1 VGTWRFGVFE
11 FDAQGLELRRA
22 GVPVRLREQSSR
34 ILVYLL
40 ENAGRMVTREELRD
54 CLWPSDTFVDFDHSL
69 NTAVMKLREALGD
82 SADKPLYI
90 ETLPKRGY
98 RFVAPVSLGLAS
110 ETQSRLAGTSNLP
123 VLADFTGAM
132 STPGRADAQK
142 STQPETAPALESGL
156 KSASPRYRRL
166 AEVLSV
172 AAALAIAMFGVLHSS
187 RPHPALTEKDVIV
200 LTDFSNRTG
209 EPVFDSTL
217 RESLAIG
224 LEQSPF
230 LNVLSDIRV
239 NQTLK
244 LMGRSPGD
252 RITQDVGREICVRTS
267 GKALLTGSIS
277 RLDSQ
282 YAMELKA
289 INCQT
294 GDTLAAVEAKA
305 RGRDKVLQSLG
316 QAANSLRLKLG
327 ESLPSLQTHSKPLEE
342 VTTSSLEALQAYSD
356 GVAIYPRKGAAEAIP
371 FFKRA
376 AELDPNF
383 AAAYSYLG
391 PLYGNLG
398 ETSTSIEYIRKAYEL
413 RDRRLTALE
422 RYIVSALY
430 YQQVTGELPK
440 AIEQYELLVKLY
452 PRYYWG
458 HNNLGGIYRDRGM
471 FDQAA
476 TEYRQTITLEPDN
489 YHGWCA
495 LSLTYADLG
504 RLDEAQAVLN
514 EGLARKIDA
523 PDMYSSMYYLAFL
536 RGDETAMTQQLNWA
550 IGKTG
555 VEYEV
560 FSLES
565 DTQAYHG
572 RLVKARELYATA
584 KAAALRDEV
593 KETAAE
599 IEAGG
604 ALREAEIGNSAKAR
618 HGVQA
623 ALAMS
628 NGRDVRALAALAL
641 ATAADS
647 AGAQKMTDGLHSEFP
662 LDTIVQNYWLAAVR
676 ARVELNHG
684 RAQHALDLLQAAIPY
699 ETGRTGPMVP
709 VYLRGQAYLA
719 AGNGPAA
726 AAEFQRLLDHPALVG
741 NDVTAALA
749 HLYLGRARTLEVTT
763 LQRPAADS
771 TKAQARAA
779 YRDFFTLWSD
789 ADQDIPIF
797 TAAKAEYSRMK

>member
-1 VGTWRFGVFE
+1 LAQTTDTGAIARFGEFE
-11 FDAQGLELRRA
+11 VDLRQA
-22 GVPVRLREQSSR
+22 SVRRNGTRVAIQEKPLQLLLALLDKPGQ
-34 ILVYLL
+34 LVS
-40 ENAGRMVTREELRD
+40 REELCSR
-54 CLWPSDTFVDFDHSL
+54 LWKGDTFGAFEDGL
-69 NTAVMKLREALGD
+69 NTAVRKLRIILGD
-82 SADKPLYI
+82 SAEVPQFI
-90 ETLPKRGY
+90 ETVPKRGY
-98 RFVAPVSLGLAS
+98 RFI
-110 ETQSRLAGTSNLP
+110 GTLEH
-123 VLADFTGAM
+123 
-132 STPGRADAQK
+132 
-142 STQPETAPALESGL
+142 STQPETAPALESGS

-166 AEVLSV
+166 ATVLSV
-172 AAALAIAMFGVLHSS
+172 AAALAIAMAGVLHSS
-187 RPHPALTEKDVIV
+187 RSRPALTEKDVIV

-267 GKALLTGSIS
+267 SKALLTGSIS

-294 GDTLAAVEAKA
+294 GDTLAAVEAEA
-305 RGRDKVLQSLG
+305 TGRDKVLQALG
-316 QAANSLRLKLG
+316 QATNRLRLKLG
-327 ESLPSLQTHSKPLEE
+327 ESLPSLQNHSKPLEE

-356 GVAIYPRKGAAEAIP
+356 GVAVYPGKGAAEAIP

-376 AELDPNF
+376 TELDPNF

-398 ETSTSIEYIRKAYEL
+398 ETSSDIEYTRKAYEL
-413 RDRRLTALE
+413 RDRLTALE
-422 RYIVSALY
+422 KYIVSALY
-430 YQQVTGELPK
+430 YQRVTGELPK
-440 AIEQYELLVKLY
+440 AIEQYELLIRIY

-458 HNNLGGIYRDRGM
+458 HNNLGGVYRDRGM

-514 EGLARKIDA
+514 EGVARKIDA
-523 PDMYSSMYYLAFL
+523 PDMHGSAYYLAFL
-536 RGDETAMTQQLNWA
+536 RGDEAAMRQQLNWA

-555 VEYEV
+555 AVYDV

-572 RLVKARELYATA
+572 RLVKARELDATA
-584 KAAALRDEV
+584 RAAALRDDV

-599 IEAGG
+599 IEAAG
-604 ALREAEIGNSAKAR
+604 ALREAELGNSAKTR
-618 HGVQA
+618 QGVQA

-628 NGRDVRALAALAL
+628 NGRNVRSLAALAL
-641 ATAADS
+641 AAAADS
-647 AGAQKMTDGLHSEFP
+647 VGAQKLTDGLRSEFP
-662 LDTIVQNYWLAAVR
+662 LDTILRNYWLAAVR

-684 RAQHALDLLQAAIPY
+684 RAQHAIDLLQAAIPY

-726 AAEFQRLLDHPALVG
+726 AAEFQKLLDHPALVG

-749 HLYLGRARTLEVTT
+749 HLYLGRARTLEASM
-763 LQRPAADS
+763 LQNPAAES

-779 YRDFFTLWSD
+779 YRDFFALWSD

-797 TAAKAEYSRMK
+797 TAAKAEYSRLK

>member
-1 VGTWRFGVFE
+1 LAQTTDTGAIARFGEFE
-11 FDAQGLELRRA
+11 VDLRQASLRRN
-22 GVPVRLREQSSR
+22 GTPVAIQEKPLQLLLALLDKPGQLVSR
-34 ILVYLL
+34 D
-40 ENAGRMVTREELRD
+40 ELCSR
-54 CLWPSDTFVDFDHSL
+54 LWPGDSFGAFEDGL
-69 NTAVMKLREALGD
+69 NTAVRKLRIVLGD
-82 SADKPLYI
+82 SAEVPQFI
-90 ETLPKRGY
+90 ETVPKRGY
-98 RFVAPVSLGLAS
+98 RFI
-110 ETQSRLAGTSNLP
+110 GTLE
-123 VLADFTGAM
+123 
-132 STPGRADAQK
+132 Q
-142 STQPETAPALESGL
+142 STQPETAPALESGS
-156 KSASPRYRRL
+156 KSGSSPYRRL
-166 AEVLSV
+166 SKVLSV
-172 AAALAIAMFGVLHSS
+172 AAALAIVMAGVLHSS

-217 RESLAIG
+217 RDSLAIG

-244 LMGRSPGD
+244 LMGRQPAD

-267 GKALLTGSIS
+267 SKALLTGSIS
-277 RLDSQ
+277 TLDSQ

-294 GDTLAAVEAKA
+294 GDTLAAVEAEA

-316 QAANSLRLKLG
+316 QAANRLRLKLG
-327 ESLPSLQTHSKPLEE
+327 ESLPSLQNHSKPLEE
-342 VTTSSLEALQAYSD
+342 VTTSSLEALEAYSD
-356 GVAIYPRKGAAEAIP
+356 GVAVYPRQGAAEAIP

-376 AELDPNF
+376 TELDPNF
-383 AAAYSYLG
+383 AAAYAYLG

-398 ETSTSIEYIRKAYEL
+398 ETSSSIEYTRKAYAL
-413 RDRRLTALE
+413 RDRRLSGLE
-422 RYIVSALY
+422 KYIVSALY

-440 AIEQYELLVKLY
+440 AIEQYELLVKIY

-476 TEYRQTITLEPDN
+476 TEYRQTIILEPDN

-523 PDMYSSMYYLAFL
+523 PELHSSMYYLAFL
-536 RGDETAMTQQLNWA
+536 RGDEVAMRQQLNWA

-555 VEYEV
+555 AEYDIV
-560 FSLES
+560 SLES

-584 KAAALRDEV
+584 RAAALRENV
-593 KETAAE
+593 KETAAL
-599 IEAGG
+599 IEAAG
-604 ALREAEIGNSAKAR
+604 ALREAEVGNSAKAR
-618 HGVQA
+618 QGVQA
-623 ALAMS
+623 ALAIS
-628 NGRDVRALAALAL
+628 NGRDVGSLAALAL

-647 AGAQKMTDGLHSEFP
+647 ADAQKLTDSLQSEFP
-662 LDTIVQNYWLAAVR
+662 LDTLIQNYWVAAVR

-684 RAQHALDLLQAAIPY
+684 RAQHALDLLQATIPY

-719 AGNGPAA
+719 AGNGSAA
-726 AAEFQRLLDHPALVG
+726 AAEFQRLLDHPGLVG

-749 HLYLGRARTLEVTT
+749 HLYLGRALSLETTT
-763 LQRPAADS
+763 LQSPAAES

-779 YRDFFTLWSD
+779 YQDFFALWSD

-797 TAAKAEYSRMK
+797 IAAKGEYSRLK

>member
-1 VGTWRFGVFE
+1 VAQTTDTGAIARFGEFE
-11 FDAQGLELRRA
+11 VDLRQASVRRN
-22 GVPVRLREQSSR
+22 GTPVAIQEKPMQLFLALLDKPGQ
-34 ILVYLL
+34 LVS
-40 ENAGRMVTREELRD
+40 REELCSR
-54 CLWPSDTFVDFDHSL
+54 LWPGDTFGAFEDGL
-69 NTAVMKLREALGD
+69 NTAVRKLRIVLGD
-82 SADKPLYI
+82 SAEVPQFI
-90 ETLPKRGY
+90 ETVPKRGY
-98 RFVAPVSLGLAS
+98 RFI
-110 ETQSRLAGTSNLP
+110 GTLEH
-123 VLADFTGAM
+123 
-132 STPGRADAQK
+132 
-142 STQPETAPALESGL
+142 STQPETAPPLESGS
-156 KSASPRYRRL
+156 KSASPRYRKL
-166 AEVLSV
+166 AALLSV
-172 AAALAIAMFGVLHSS
+172 AAALAIAMAAVLDSS

-267 GKALLTGSIS
+267 SKALLTGSIS
-277 RLDSQ
+277 KLESQ

-289 INCQT
+289 ISCET
-294 GDTLAAVEAKA
+294 GDTLAAVEAEA
-305 RGRDKVLQSLG
+305 SSRDKVLQSLG

-327 ESLPSLQTHSKPLEE
+327 ESLPSLQIHSKPLEE

-356 GVAIYPRKGAAEAIP
+356 GVTVYPRKGAAEAIP

-376 AELDPNF
+376 TELDPNF
-383 AAAYSYLG
+383 AAAYAYLG

-398 ETSTSIEYIRKAYEL
+398 ETISDIEYTRKAYEL
-413 RDRRLTALE
+413 RDRLTALE
-422 RYIVSALY
+422 KYIVSGLY
-430 YQQVTGELPK
+430 YQQVTGELPR
-440 AIEQYELLVKLY
+440 AIEQYKLLVKIY

-458 HNNLGGIYRDRGM
+458 HNNLGGTYMDRGM
-471 FDQAA
+471 FGQAA
-476 TEYRQTITLEPDN
+476 TEYRQAITLDPDN
-489 YHGWCA
+489 YHGWGA

-514 EGLARKIDA
+514 EGVARKIDA
-523 PDMYSSMYYLAFL
+523 PDMHSVTYYLAFL
-536 RGDETAMTQQLNWA
+536 RGDEAAMRQQLNWA
-550 IGKTG
+550 IAKTG
-555 VEYEV
+555 AEYDV
-560 FSLES
+560 VSLES

-584 KAAALRDEV
+584 TAAALRDDV

-599 IEAGG
+599 IEAFG
-604 ALREAEIGNSAKAR
+604 ALREAEVGNLAKAR
-618 HGVQA
+618 QGAQA
-623 ALAMS
+623 AVAMS
-628 NGRDVRALAALAL
+628 NGRDVRSLAALAL
-641 ATAADS
+641 ATAVDS
-647 AGAQKMTDGLHSEFP
+647 AGAQKLTDDLQSEFP
-662 LDTIVQNYWLAAVR
+662 LDTILQNYWLAAVR

-699 ETGRTGPMVP
+699 ETGRTGPLVP

-726 AAEFQRLLDHPALVG
+726 AAEFQRVLDHPGLVG
-741 NDVTAALA
+741 NDVTGALA
-749 HLYLGRARTLEVTT
+749 HLYLGRARTLEAAT
-763 LQRPAADS
+763 LQSPAADS

-779 YRDFFTLWSD
+779 YRDFFALWSD
-789 ADQDIPIF
+789 ADPNIPIF
-797 TAAKAEYSRMK
+797 TAAKAEYSRLK

>member
-1 VGTWRFGVFE
+1 LAQTTDTGAIARFGEFE
-11 FDAQGLELRRA
+11 VDLRQASVRRN
-22 GVPVRLREQSSR
+22 GTPVALQEKPLQLLLALLDKPGQ
-34 ILVYLL
+34 LVS
-40 ENAGRMVTREELRD
+40 REELCGR
-54 CLWPSDTFVDFDHSL
+54 LWPGDTFGAFEDGL
-69 NTAVMKLREALGD
+69 NTAVRKLRIVLGD
-82 SADKPLYI
+82 SAEVPQFI
-90 ETLPKRGY
+90 ETVPKRGY
-98 RFVAPVSLGLAS
+98 RFI
-110 ETQSRLAGTSNLP
+110 GTLEH
-123 VLADFTGAM
+123 
-132 STPGRADAQK
+132 
-142 STQPETAPALESGL
+142 STQPETAPPLESGS
-156 KSASPRYRRL
+156 KSGSPPYRRL
-166 AEVLSV
+166 ATVLSV
-172 AAALAIAMFGVLHSS
+172 AAALAIAVAGVLHSS
-187 RPHPALTEKDVIV
+187 RPHPGLTEKDVIV

-230 LNVLSDIRV
+230 LNVLSDIRA

-252 RITQDVGREICVRTS
+252 RITEDVGREICVRTS
-267 GKALLTGSIS
+267 SKALLTGSIS

-294 GDTLAAVEAKA
+294 GDTLAAVEADA

-316 QAANSLRLKLG
+316 QAANRLRLKLG
-327 ESLPSLQTHSKPLEE
+327 ESLPSLQNHSKPLEE

-356 GVAIYPRKGAAEAIP
+356 GVAVYPRKGAAEAIP
-371 FFKRA
+371 FFRRA
-376 AELDPNF
+376 TELDPNF
-383 AAAYSYLG
+383 AAAYTYLG

-398 ETSTSIEYIRKAYEL
+398 EISAGTEYIRKAYEL

-422 RYIVSALY
+422 KYIVSALY
-430 YQQVTGELPK
+430 HQQVTGELPK
-440 AIEQYELLVKLY
+440 AIEQYELLVKIY

-458 HNNLGGIYRDRGM
+458 HNNLGGTYLLRGM

-489 YHGWCA
+489 YHGWWG
-495 LSLTYADLG
+495 LSSTYAILG
-504 RLDEAQAVLN
+504 RLNEAQTVLD
-514 EGLARKIDA
+514 EGFAQKIDA
-523 PDMYSSMYYLAFL
+523 PDMHSATYYLAFL
-536 RGDETAMTQQLNWA
+536 RGDEVAMRQQLNWA
-550 IGKTG
+550 LGKTG
-555 VEYEV
+555 AEYEV
-560 FSLES
+560 ISLES

-572 RLVKARELYATA
+572 RLAKARELYAVA
-584 KAAALRDEV
+584 RAAALRDDL

-599 IEAGG
+599 IEAAG
-604 ALREAEIGNSAKAR
+604 ALREAEVGNSAKAR
-618 HGVQA
+618 QGVQA

-628 NGRDVRALAALAL
+628 KGRTVRSIAALAL

-647 AGAQKMTDGLHSEFP
+647 VGAQKLTDGLQSEFP
-662 LDTIVQNYWLAAVR
+662 LHTILQNYWLAAVR
-676 ARVELNHG
+676 ARLELNHG

-699 ETGRTGPMVP
+699 ETGWDGPMVP

-726 AAEFQRLLDHPALVG
+726 AAEFQRLLDHPGLVG

-749 HLYLGRARTLEVTT
+749 HLYLARARTLEATT
-763 LQRPAADS
+763 LQSPAADS

-779 YRDFFTLWSD
+779 YRDFFALWSD

-797 TAAKAEYSRMK
+797 TAAKAEYSRLK

>member
-1 VGTWRFGVFE
+1 LFPALQAGAKITSYSRGSALAQTTHTGAIARFGE
-11 FDAQGLELRRA
+11 FAVDLRQESVQRNGRPLA
-22 GVPVRLREQSSR
+22 IQEKPLKVLLALLDQPGQ
-34 ILVYLL
+34 LVS
-40 ENAGRMVTREELRD
+40 REELCRR
-54 CLWPSDTFVDFDHSL
+54 LWPGDSFGAFEDGL
-69 NTAVMKLREALGD
+69 NTAVRKLRIVLGD
-82 SADKPLYI
+82 SADVPQFI
-90 ETLPKRGY
+90 ETVPKRGY
-98 RFVAPVSLGLAS
+98 RFIGMLEHSP
-110 ETQSRLAGTSNLP
+110 
-123 VLADFTGAM
+123 
-132 STPGRADAQK
+132 
-142 STQPETAPALESGL
+142 QPETAPLIESGP
-156 KSASPRYRRL
+156 KSGSPPHRPL
-166 AEVLSV
+166 AKVLSV
-172 AAALAIAMFGVLHSS
+172 AAALAIAMAGILHSL
-187 RPHPALTEKDVIV
+187 RPHPALSEKDVIV
-200 LTDFSNRTG
+200 LTDFSNRTS

-217 RESLAIG
+217 RDSLAIG

-230 LNVLSDIRV
+230 LNVLSDERV
-239 NQTLK
+239 DQTLK

-267 GKALLTGSIS
+267 SKALLTGSIS

-282 YAMELKA
+282 YAMQLKA

-294 GDTLAAVEAKA
+294 GDSLAAVEAQA

-327 ESLPSLQTHSKPLEE
+327 ESLPSLQKHSKPLEE

-356 GVAIYPRKGAAEAIP
+356 GVAVYPQKGAAEAIP

-376 AELDPNF
+376 TELDPNF
-383 AAAYSYLG
+383 ASAYTYLG

-398 ETSTSIEYIRKAYEL
+398 ENNTGIEYIRKAYDL
-413 RDRRLTALE
+413 RDLRLTALE
-422 RYIVSALY
+422 KYIVSALY

-440 AIEQYELLVKLY
+440 AIEQYELLVKIY

-458 HNNLGGIYRDRGM
+458 HNNLGGTYMDRGM

-476 TEYRQTITLEPDN
+476 TEYRQAITLDPDN
-489 YHGWCA
+489 YHGWWA
-495 LSLTYADLG
+495 LSYTYADLG

-514 EGLARKIDA
+514 EGLARKIEA
-523 PDMYSSMYYLAFL
+523 PELHSSMYYLAFL
-536 RGDETAMTQQLNWA
+536 RGDEAAMRQQLNWA

-555 VEYEV
+555 AEYDIV
-560 FSLES
+560 SLES

-572 RLVKARELYATA
+572 RLVKARELNATA
-584 KAAALRDEV
+584 RAAALREDV

-599 IEAGG
+599 IEAFG

-618 HGVQA
+618 QGVQA
-623 ALAMS
+623 ALAIS
-628 NGRDVRALAALAL
+628 NGRDVGSLAALAL
-641 ATAADS
+641 AEAADS
-647 AGAQKMTDGLHSEFP
+647 AGAKKLMDGLQSEFP
-662 LDTIVQNYWLAAVR
+662 LDTILQNYWLAPVR

-726 AAEFQRLLDHPALVG
+726 AAEFQRLLDHPGLVG

-749 HLYLGRARTLEVTT
+749 HLYLGRARTLEAAT
-763 LQRPAADS
+763 LQSPAANS
-771 TKAQARAA
+771 TRAQARAA
-779 YRDFFTLWSD
+779 YQDFFALWSD

-797 TAAKAEYSRMK
+797 TAAKAEYSRLK